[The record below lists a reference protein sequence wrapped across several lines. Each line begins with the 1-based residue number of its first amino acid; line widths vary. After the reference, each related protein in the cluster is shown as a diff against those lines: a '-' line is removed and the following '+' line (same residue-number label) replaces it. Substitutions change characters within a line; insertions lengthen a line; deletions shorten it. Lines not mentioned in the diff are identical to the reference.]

1 MNLPLQVILLAPWL
15 LPLVKML
22 QEILT
27 TSNRG
32 NRRMQDRRQVVPERR
47 SRVSS
52 QATALQAPRRH

>member
-1 MNLPLQVILLAPWL
+1 
-15 LPLVKML
+15 ML